1 MMSTTGAM
9 KAQIKP
15 VSYRNQH
22 LYRVRIYACD
32 DTILQL
38 KLVKTVISL
47 NKYAL
52 LHFSRTQVVLHLLC
66 YTDHSDYRY
75 HQC

>member
-22 LYRVRIYACD
+22 LHHVRIYACD
-32 DTILQL
+32 DTIL

-47 NKYAL
+47 NKYVL

-66 YTDHSDYRY
+66 YIDHSDYQY

>member
-1 MMSTTGAM
+1 MMSITGAM

-22 LYRVRIYACD
+22 LYHVRIYACD
-32 DTILQL
+32 DTIL

-47 NKYAL
+47 NKYTL
-52 LHFSRTQVVLHLLC
+52 LYFSRTQVALHLLS
-66 YTDHSDYRY
+66 YTEHSDY
-75 HQC
+75 